1 MVHRH
6 LPRVGRTPTGSN
18 SLVGWSVVAIAVD
31 DDDNDDEE
39 EDDDEDD
46 DDDDDDVENKGRM
59 KMYEAL
65 WTTTQLHMPVT
76 SWHSLGRSRDASWG
90 SLSGTASLDKY
101 CLPAAPTV
109 PDGAD
114 GSAPTGPAAEPAA
127 PNW

>member
-1 MVHRH
+1 M
-6 LPRVGRTPTGSN
+6 
-18 SLVGWSVVAIAVD
+18 D
-31 DDDNDDEE
+31 D
-39 EDDDEDD
+39 
-46 DDDDDDVENKGRM
+46 
-59 KMYEAL
+59 Y
-65 WTTTQLHMPVT
+65 QLHMPVT

-127 PNW
+127 PNWSSWTKRLMAEIMEVLYVAKTAKTATGQAESLFLPVLEGEEAAFPAAGLGRSTVLPS